1 MTIELIGPALMV
13 CSHIFMSLGIA
24 MHWTGSGDLVDASS
38 AIKQN
43 HQTLLLPTVTL
54 ILIQTLSIRQKQA
67 NVKHCQPPPESH
79 MMFSSSRQITGSQ
92 IFLLKWEEVGGLM
105 CNGTQ
110 HHYPVVRWVKNKWPR
125 HRLAIHPW
133 LCNLTECLML
143 CLLYES
149 YNF

>member
-1 MTIELIGPALMV
+1 MKHPFVNMTIELIGPALMV

-92 IFLLKWEEVGGLM
+92 IFLLKWEEVGGL
-105 CNGTQ
+105 CAVELGIIIQLSGEWKTNDYDTGWQFILGFVT
-110 HHYPVVRWVKNKWPR
+110 
-125 HRLAIHPW
+125 
-133 LCNLTECLML
+133 
-143 CLLYES
+143 LL
-149 YNF
+149 NV